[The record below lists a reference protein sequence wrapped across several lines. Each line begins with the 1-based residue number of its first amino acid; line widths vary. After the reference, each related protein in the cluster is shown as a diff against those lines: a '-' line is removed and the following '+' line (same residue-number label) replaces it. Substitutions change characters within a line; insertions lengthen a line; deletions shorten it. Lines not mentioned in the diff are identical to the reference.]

1 MIIIGVDPG
10 ISGAISIV
18 ENKKILEVYD
28 TPTMIEGKKNKRQIN
43 GAQVTNIIKER
54 LNKGNE
60 VVVVVEHVNAMP
72 GQGVT
77 SMFNFGQSF
86 GVIKGICA
94 ALSLPI
100 YFVRPTKWKKHFNL
114 IKTHKD
120 ASRTKVIE
128 AYPEISSK
136 LHRKK
141 DCNRADAIL
150 IALYF
155 NEVATQVVG
164 LGGSTDF
171 SLIQLFL
178 RADFIVK
185 SVIILLIAA
194 SIYSWALIFDKYKL
208 FKKIEK
214 TTTTFEEKFW
224 KSKSAESFYNSL
236 TNRDKDPVA
245 NIFQSAMAEV
255 IKTKSKSSVVQSARV
270 SRIIEISTDKQI
282 RNIEKNFTF
291 LATVGSTAPFIG
303 LFGTVWG
310 IMNSFQ
316 SIAIS
321 RNTSLAI
328 VAPGIAEA
336 LFATALGL
344 LAAIPAVVAY
354 NKFNSD
360 AKRYGSRIENFSKR
374 FLSII

>member
-1 MIIIGVDPG
+1 M
-10 ISGAISIV
+10 
-18 ENKKILEVYD
+18 E
-28 TPTMIEGKKNKRQIN
+28 Q
-43 GAQVTNIIKER
+43 
-54 LNKGNE
+54 
-60 VVVVVEHVNAMP
+60 
-72 GQGVT
+72 
-77 SMFNFGQSF
+77 
-86 GVIKGICA
+86 
-94 ALSLPI
+94 
-100 YFVRPTKWKKHFNL
+100 
-114 IKTHKD
+114 
-120 ASRTKVIE
+120 
-128 AYPEISSK
+128 
-136 LHRKK
+136 
-141 DCNRADAIL
+141 
-150 IALYF
+150 
-155 NEVATQVVG
+155 EVATQVVG

-185 SVIILLIAA
+185 SVIVILIAA
-194 SIYSWALIFDKYKL
+194 SVYSWALIFEKYKL
-208 FKKIEK
+208 FKKIDK
-214 TTTTFEEKFW
+214 STTTFEEKFW
-224 KSKSAESFYNSL
+224 KSRSAESFYNSL
-236 TNRDKDPVA
+236 TNRDKDPVTT
-245 NIFQSAMAEV
+245 IFQTAMVEL
-255 IKTKSKSSVVQSARV
+255 IKTKSKSSSIQSARV
-270 SRIIEISTDKQI
+270 SRVLEISADKEIKIIEKH
-282 RNIEKNFTF
+282 FTF

-360 AKRYGSRIENFSKR
+360 SKKYSARIENFSKR